1 MSENFWIIFFMAL
14 AAVSVVGVLIV
25 LPDLLEKLRGGKM

>member
-1 MSENFWIIFFMAL
+1 MAL